1 MHALFEEAAEL
12 NTVLPFTRNAVGPM
26 DTTPIACTPKK
37 YSRKTT
43 AAHELAT
50 ALIFTSGIIHYADK
64 PEFFNTLPS
73 EAVRILQ
80 DAPARWDETRCRVG
94 EPWRVAVFARR
105 SGNTWFI
112 AGINGTDTPLPVVL
126 DLSLFNGFRHRL
138 VITEGADASM
148 QVSAAPLPFSNQWK
162 HDLPPRGGFILRAQR
177 VFPTEL
183 SDDGDRSQFPD

>member
-1 MHALFEEAAEL
+1 MEIK
-12 NTVLPFTRNAVGPM
+12 GPKIK
-26 DTTPIACTPKK
+26 DYIRKFKVETGKKVQLKK
-37 YSRKTT
+37 YDSGWVQNKTT

-80 DAPARWDETRCRVG
+80 DAPARWDETRCLVG
-94 EPWRVAVFARR
+94 EPGRVAIFARR

-148 QVSAAPLPFSNQWK
+148 QVSAAPPPFSNQWK

-177 VFPTEL
+177 VFPTER